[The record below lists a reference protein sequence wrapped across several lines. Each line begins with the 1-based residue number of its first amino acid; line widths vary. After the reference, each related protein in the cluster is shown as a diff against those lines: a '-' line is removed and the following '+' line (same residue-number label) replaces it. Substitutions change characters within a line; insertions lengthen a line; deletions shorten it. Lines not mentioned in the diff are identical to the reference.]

1 MKLKKILLVE
11 DDFLNRRLTKKL
23 LLENN
28 YSVLEAQNADDTFS
42 IIKSESVDFVILD
55 INLGDDERDGI
66 SIAQE
71 IKTKHQIPFTFLTA
85 YDHSEIINKAL
96 DSNPSSFL
104 TKPFKNTDLIA
115 AIELGIRQYKKPTK
129 ATLFVKEDGYTF
141 EILTDDIC
149 YLEANRNYL
158 QVHTQNKIY
167 SIRNTI
173 SNIIES
179 LPANNFVQVHRAFII
194 NKDKIDKLN
203 KKKIIINN
211 LEIPISK
218 NYVEDY
224 RQLYGEDI

>member
-28 YSVLEAQNADDTFS
+28 YSVLEAQNADDAFS

-71 IKTKHQIPFTFLTA
+71 IKSKHQIPFTFLTA
-85 YDHSEIINKAL
+85 YDNSKIINKAL
-96 DSNPSSFL
+96 DSNPNSFL

-211 LEIPISK
+211 VEIPISK

-224 RQLYGEDI
+224 RQFYGEDI

>member
-1 MKLKKILLVE
+1 MKLKNILLVE

-179 LPANNFVQVHRAFII
+179 LPANTFVQVHRAFII

>member
-1 MKLKKILLVE
+1 MELKKILLIE

-28 YSVLEAQNADDTFS
+28 YTVLEAQNADDTFA
-42 IIKSESVDFVILD
+42 IINSEKIDFIVLD

-71 IKTKHQIPFTFLTA
+71 IKSKHQIPFTYLTA

-115 AIELGIRQYKKPTK
+115 AIELGIRQYKKNTRV
-129 ATLFVKEDGYTF
+129 TLFVKENGYTL
-141 EILTDDIC
+141 EIPTDDIC

-158 QVHTQNKIY
+158 QVNTQRKIY

-173 SNIIES
+173 SNILET
-179 LPANNFVQVHRAFII
+179 LPTKNFVQVHRAYII

-203 KKKIIINN
+203 KKKLVINN
-211 LEIPISK
+211 KEIPISK
-218 NYVEDY
+218 NYIEDL
-224 RQLYGEDI
+224 RLLFGAEI